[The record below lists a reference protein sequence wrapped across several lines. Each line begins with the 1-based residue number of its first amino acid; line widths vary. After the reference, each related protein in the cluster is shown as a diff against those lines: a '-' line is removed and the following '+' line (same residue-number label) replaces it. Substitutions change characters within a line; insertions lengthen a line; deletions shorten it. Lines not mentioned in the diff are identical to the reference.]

1 MTHYNESWDLPPLVG
16 SCYMYGPQQTAE
28 VTADDVWR
36 LLELRARRDN
46 LQKAL
51 GILSGM
57 ELLFLQNSDAV
68 QQQQA
73 TRLDPCCT
81 LLRQAL
87 KVMDDEIYEARGTDK
102 FSALLSEWGEE

>member
-1 MTHYNESWDLPPLVG
+1 MAHFNESWDLPPLVG

-51 GILSGM
+51 DLVFEIGTKFVMSPQLG
-57 ELLFLQNSDAV
+57 
-68 QQQQA
+68 QQPQA
-73 TRLDPCCT
+73 ARLDSCCT
-81 LLRQAL
+81 LLRQAI
-87 KVMDDEIYEARGTDK
+87 KVMNEEISEARGAGK
-102 FSALLSEWGEE
+102 FGYLLDET

>member
-1 MTHYNESWDLPPLVG
+1 MAHFNESWDLPPLVG

-36 LLELRARRDN
+36 LLELKARRDSLREALQN
-46 LQKAL
+46 LSAM
-51 GILSGM
+51 S
-57 ELLFLQNSDAV
+57 LLFLQSSDAV

-73 TRLDPCCT
+73 ARLDSCCS

-87 KVMDDEIYEARGTDK
+87 QKMTEEISEARGIGK
-102 FSALLSEWGEE
+102 FGYLLDET

>member
-1 MTHYNESWDLPPLVG
+1 MAHFNESWNLPPLVG

-51 GILSGM
+51 DLVFEIGTKLVMSPQLG
-57 ELLFLQNSDAV
+57 
-68 QQQQA
+68 QQPQA
-73 TRLDPCCT
+73 ARLDSCCA
-81 LLRQAL
+81 LLRQAI
-87 KVMDDEIYEARGTDK
+87 KVMNEEISEARGAGK
-102 FSALLSEWGEE
+102 FGYLLDET